1 MCWILNFAG
10 DFIDAAEHCLVNGCL
25 CFITAN
31 PAPVTG
37 KGRQPEAAQPRIRDI
52 LIFCLSEIRTH
63 HTGTLHSLSS
73 ESTSTRRL
81 Q

>member
-10 DFIDAAEHCLVNGCL
+10 DFIDAEEHCLVSGCL